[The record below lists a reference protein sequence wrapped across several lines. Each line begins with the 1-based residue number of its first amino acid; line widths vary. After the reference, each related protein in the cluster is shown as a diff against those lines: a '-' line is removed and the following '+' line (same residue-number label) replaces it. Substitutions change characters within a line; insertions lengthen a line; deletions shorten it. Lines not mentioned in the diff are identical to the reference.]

1 MKLLS
6 TIILL
11 SSALTLQAAGGFTIT
26 GKIPGLKPGTKV
38 ALVSKERG
46 DRQNLAETTATDG
59 AFTLSGT
66 VASPSLCE
74 IRIDSNDEE
83 SLEKAISLMVE
94 NLPMTVTAAHIDS
107 VAPGFYTGTGGLMKE
122 RNVTVTGGQAQ
133 KEYAE
138 YNEAMFPYDF
148 DVKSTHFNL
157 FWDEN
162 RDRSDEGTK
171 KLTAAFKAAEQAEY
185 KAIRNFTATHPTYS
199 ISGYLMLDDFS
210 SPFNYTS
217 AELDAIAETIKAMP
231 DTARLNQLTR
241 AMEFSRRFPRETAF
255 TDVAALD
262 TLGSERRL
270 SDFAGKGKYVMVDF
284 WASWCGPCR
293 AAIPHVRDLYK
304 KYGDKLEIL
313 AVSLDSAEK
322 PWRKAMA
329 DEQMEWTQLWAD
341 KTRVSPITEAYQ
353 VHSIPFLMLLDP
365 EGRIIHAGHNPEAI
379 NETLAKAL
387 GEN

>member
-11 SSALTLQAAGGFTIT
+11 SSALTIQAAGGFTIT
-26 GKIPGLKPGTKV
+26 GKIPGLKAGTKIE
-38 ALVSKERG
+38 LVSRERG
-46 DRQNLAETTATDG
+46 ENKNLAEAEATDG

-66 VASPSLCE
+66 VASPSLSE
-74 IRIDSNDEE
+74 IRIATKDEDSLD
-83 SLEKAISLMVE
+83 KAISLMVE

-133 KEYAE
+133 REYAE

-148 DVKSTHFNL
+148 DVKAAHFNL
-157 FWDEN
+157 YWDEN

-171 KLTAAFKAAEQAEY
+171 KLTSAFKAAGQAEEE
-185 KAIRNFTATHPTYS
+185 ARRNFIASHPTYS
-199 ISGYLMLDDFS
+199 ISGYLMLNELS

-217 AELDAIAETIKAMP
+217 SELDALAETLKTMP
-231 DTARLNQLTR
+231 DTARLNQITK
-241 AMEFSRRFPRETAF
+241 AMEFSRKFQRETPF
-255 TDVAALD
+255 TDVAAID
-262 TLGSERRL
+262 TLGTERHL

-341 KTRVSPITEAYQ
+341 KNHVSPITEAYQ